1 MTLYLVQ
8 KKDAYWQSKQFG
20 NMIQYAVT
28 RPERCLMQE
37 ERDKKG
43 FKTGRR
49 YMTITNVKT
58 INGAMTLLSKIEK
71 GEL

>member
-8 KKDAYWQSKQFG
+8 NKDAYWQSAQFG
-20 NMIQYAVT
+20 NLIQYAVS

-37 ERDKKG
+37 EKDKKG

-58 INGAMTLLSKIEK
+58 INGAMTLLSKIE
-71 GEL
+71 GGTI